1 MVEGLKQGRII
12 KAISGFYYV
21 EIEDRQYE
29 CKAKGIFR
37 KNGITPLVGDFV
49 EFEELKNAKGNVISI
64 NERKNELVR
73 PPIANID
80 LAVIV
85 AATKNPD
92 ISLLFIDKQIAFL
105 ETIGITP
112 IICINKIDIKGSN
125 DIEKI
130 YKNIGYE
137 VFNTCAKEGTGV
149 DELKEKLKNKTSVF
163 IGNSGVGKSSL
174 TNKLLGS
181 SFMQE
186 GDLSK
191 IERGKQTTRHVEL
204 IKLEENT
211 YIADSPGFSS
221 FELNNET
228 DLEKSFIEF
237 GQYVPDCRY
246 RGCNHVLEEEC
257 GIKYAV
263 ESGKIEKSRYENY
276 CMLKNAKNA
285 K

>member
-1 MVEGLKQGRII
+1 MQGRIT

-21 EIEDRQYE
+21 EYEEKIYE
-29 CKAKGIFR
+29 CKAKGVFR

-49 EFEELKNAKGNVISI
+49 EFEELKNGKGNVISI
-64 NERKNELVR
+64 HDRKNELVR

-80 LAVIV
+80 LAIIV
-85 AATKNPD
+85 AAVKNPD

-105 ETIGITP
+105 ESIGITP
-112 IICINKIDIKGSN
+112 IICINKIDIENS
-125 DIEKI
+125 DEVERI

-137 VFNTCAKEGTGV
+137 VINTCAKDGIGV
-149 DELKEKLKNKTSVF
+149 EELKKKLKDKVSVF

-174 TNKLLGS
+174 TNKIIGS
-181 SFMQE
+181 SIMEE

-211 YIADSPGFSS
+211 YIADTPGFSS
-221 FELNNET
+221 FEIIPDN
-228 DLEKSFIEF
+228 LEGYFVEF
-237 GQYVPDCRY
+237 LEYIKDCRY

-263 ESGKIEKSRYENY
+263 RDGKIEKSRYESY
-276 CMLKNAKNA
+276 CMLKNSK
-285 K
+285 KIK

>member
-1 MVEGLKQGRII
+1 MQGRII

-21 EIEDRQYE
+21 ECDDKIYE
-29 CKAKGIFR
+29 CKAKGVFR

-49 EFEELKNAKGNVISI
+49 EFEELKNGKGNVLEIQD
-64 NERKNELVR
+64 RKNALIR

-85 AATKNPD
+85 AAVKNPD

-105 ETIGITP
+105 ESIGVTP
-112 IICINKIDIKGSN
+112 IICINKIDIEESKA
-125 DIEKI
+125 IERI
-130 YKNIGYE
+130 YINIGYE
-137 VFNTCAKEGTGV
+137 VINTCAKDGTGV
-149 DELKEKLKNKTSVF
+149 EELKNKLKDNVSVF

-174 TNKLLGS
+174 TNKIIGS
-181 SFMQE
+181 SIMQE

-221 FELNNET
+221 FEIIPD
-228 DLEKSFIEF
+228 DLEKCFVEF
-237 GQYVPDCRY
+237 YDYIKDCRY

-263 ESGKIEKSRYENY
+263 ADGKIDKSRYENY
-276 CMLKNAKNA
+276 CILKNSKNM

>member
-1 MVEGLKQGRII
+1 MQGRIV

-21 EIEDRQYE
+21 EYENNVHE
-29 CKAKGIFR
+29 CKAKGVFR
-37 KNGITPLVGDFV
+37 KNGITPLAGDFV
-49 EFEELKNAKGNVISI
+49 EFEKFNNGKGNVIAI
-64 NERKNELVR
+64 LDRKNSLVR

-80 LAVIV
+80 LAIIV
-85 AATKNPD
+85 AAIKTPD

-105 ETIGITP
+105 ESINVEP
-112 IICINKIDIKGSN
+112 IICINKIDLESAN
-125 DIEKI
+125 EIEKI
-130 YKNIGYE
+130 YKNIGYQ
-137 VFNTCAKEGTGV
+137 VINTCAKDGTGV
-149 DELKEKLKNKTSVF
+149 AELKEKLKNNVSVF

-174 TNKLLGS
+174 TNKIIGDS
-181 SFMQE
+181 IMEE

-204 IKLEENT
+204 LKIEENT

-221 FELNNET
+221 FEIIPE
-228 DLEKSFIEF
+228 DLERYFVEF
-237 GQYVPDCRY
+237 GQYVSDCRY

-263 ESGKIEKSRYENY
+263 RDGKIEKSRYENY
-276 CMLKNAKNA
+276 CMLKNSKNI

>member
-1 MVEGLKQGRII
+1 MQGRII

-21 EIEDRQYE
+21 EAENRQYE

-37 KNGITPLVGDFV
+37 KNGVTPLVGDFV
-49 EFEELKNAKGNVISI
+49 QFEELKNEKGNIISI
-64 NERKNELVR
+64 NERKNELIR
-73 PPIANID
+73 PQISNID
-80 LAVIV
+80 LAIIV
-85 AATKNPD
+85 VAVKNPD
-92 ISLLFIDKQIAFL
+92 ISLLFLDKQIAFL
-105 ETIGITP
+105 ENINIVP
-112 IICINKIDIKGSN
+112 VICVNKIDIENGEAIK
-125 DIEKI
+125 KI

-137 VFNTCAKEGTGV
+137 VIDTCAKDGQGIQ
-149 DELKEKLKNKTSVF
+149 ELKEKLKNKVSVF

-181 SFMQE
+181 SEMEE
-186 GDLSK
+186 GNLSK

-221 FELNNET
+221 FELNGEI
-228 DLEKSFIEF
+228 DLEKCFIEF
-237 GQYVPDCRY
+237 PQYVAECRY
-246 RGCNHVLEEEC
+246 RGCSHVLEEEC

-263 ESGKIEKSRYENY
+263 DGGKIEKSRYENY
-276 CMLKNAKNA
+276 CLLKNSKNI

>member
-1 MVEGLKQGRII
+1 MQGRII

-21 EIEDRQYE
+21 ECDDKIYE
-29 CKAKGIFR
+29 CKAKGVFR

-49 EFEELKNAKGNVISI
+49 EFEELKNGKGNVLEIQD
-64 NERKNELVR
+64 RKNALIR

-85 AATKNPD
+85 AAVKNPD

-105 ETIGITP
+105 ESIGVTP
-112 IICINKIDIKGSN
+112 IICINKIDIEESKA
-125 DIEKI
+125 IERI
-130 YKNIGYE
+130 YINIGYE
-137 VFNTCAKEGTGV
+137 VINTCAKDGTGV
-149 DELKEKLKNKTSVF
+149 EELKNKLKDNVSVF

-174 TNKLLGS
+174 TNKIIGS
-181 SFMQE
+181 SIMQE
-186 GDLSK
+186 GELSK

-221 FELNNET
+221 FEIIPD
-228 DLEKSFIEF
+228 DLEKCFVEF
-237 GQYVPDCRY
+237 YDYIKDCRY

-263 ESGKIEKSRYENY
+263 ADGKIDKSRYENY
-276 CMLKNAKNA
+276 CILKNSKNM